1 MDLFVSKFSVDFN
14 GNRVLSLL
22 IRIRFLMSSKSSQ
35 PTLFSIVFLVQRTD
49 VNGRCLQQ
57 IDIVSLLVIQVMD
70 S

>member
-1 MDLFVSKFSVDFN
+1 MDLFVPKFSVDFN

-22 IRIRFLMSSKSSQ
+22 IRIRLLMSSKSSQ